1 MQFIID
7 ITGTLTQMLN
17 RGCWCARGPWSR
29 IMRKWKYFSVYN
41 QNIFRVKI
49 YVWTN
54 QIWRSICLNRTGG
67 GGKDRVFEW
76 IKEFKV
82 CGRWR
87 WWLMAGGRWLAAIQ
101 SLHKT
106 LDSIFY
112 EIRKPHDCH
121 NVVFVHFRLIAYKTC
136 FLKQMWSS
144 KK

>member
-54 QIWRSICLNRTGG
+54 QIWRSICLNRTDGRRRKG
-67 GGKDRVFEW
+67 SRFWMDQRV
-76 IKEFKV
+76 KSLRPV
-82 CGRWR
+82 AVV
-87 WWLMAGGRWLAAIQ
+87 AGGRLLAAIQ